1 VLPQAALPG
10 IIGVLAGSMDAL
22 AISLQYDDFGR
33 ARSWPAAEHLT
44 NLLFRA
50 LELAD
55 RPGCIAALFEQ
66 EQSLGWITSILRSEI
81 FAHGHYGD
89 RREPAD
95 QWLLTEAEFNQ
106 VLATM
111 LCRYRASAPETLL
124 AVPNLVGLLY
134 GWQQGAGNDEAREW
148 VQAQTQTVRG
158 LLKFLSSARGW
169 RQINDRTYYPL
180 QRRELGN
187 FLDYD
192 AALQRLRLV
201 LPLRR
206 WPPRTVKRLWHS

>member
-1 VLPQAALPG
+1 
-10 IIGVLAGSMDAL
+10 M
-22 AISLQYDDFGR
+22 
-33 ARSWPAAEHLT
+33 
-44 NLLFRA
+44 
-50 LELAD
+50 
-55 RPGCIAALFEQ
+55 
-66 EQSLGWITSILRSEI
+66 
-81 FAHGHYGD
+81 
-89 RREPAD
+89 
-95 QWLLTEAEFNQ
+95 LTEAEFNQ

-111 LCRYRASAPETLL
+111 LGRYRASAPETLL

-201 LPLRR
+201 SAAPETAPEDRQTALALLEAADADRD
-206 WPPRTVKRLWHS
+206 L